1 MSNSPSLIRRL
12 QQFRAA
18 RGWSQQQ
25 LADAAGLPR
34 TNISAIEAGRLV
46 PSTVAALRL
55 AAAFNCRV
63 EDLFQLEGS
72 APAQVEWAWHGGE
85 PAGRYWLAEVGGRTF
100 RYPSE
105 AAIPFAFPHDG
116 VEGDESLDE
125 LRAAPPTLVIAC
137 CDPTVSILAHELA
150 LRTGVRLL
158 SYFRSSRHALEL
170 LKAGRVHLAGVHLG
184 SDASGGNQQAV
195 ETILGAGYRLVHLA
209 TWEAGLVTTAERRR
223 PNVAALVN
231 SKVRWVGRE
240 VGSGARQCLDDL
252 LEGKQSI
259 RRIASDHRGVAEAVR
274 SGWADAGVT
283 PRVVACESRLEFL
296 PVRTEAYDL
305 CVAEELLEDRRF
317 RALLSVLQ
325 SPRYRRLMGD
335 VPGHQ
340 AVAAGELR

>member
-1 MSNSPSLIRRL
+1 MSNSSSLIRRL

-63 EDLFQLEGS
+63 EDLFQLEEA
-72 APAQVEWAWHGGE
+72 APGLASWAWGGVE
-85 PAGRYWLAEVGGRTF
+85 PSGRYWLADVAGQRLRF
-100 RYPSE
+100 PSE
-105 AAIPFAFPHDG
+105 AAIPFPFPHDG
-116 VEGDESLDE
+116 VGDADLHAEHS
-125 LRAAPPTLVIAC
+125 APPTLVIAC
-137 CDPTVSILAHELA
+137 CDPTVAILAHELA
-150 LRTGVRLL
+150 QRTGVRLL

-184 SDASGGNQQAV
+184 SDASSGNHAAMQA
-195 ETILGAGYRLVHLA
+195 TLGEGYRLVHMA
-209 TWEAGLVTTAERRR
+209 TWESGLVTTSERRR
-223 PNVAALVN
+223 PNVAALLN
-231 SKVRWVGRE
+231 ANVRWVGRE

-252 LEGKQSI
+252 LEGKQTI

-296 PVRTEAYDL
+296 PVRTDAHDL

-317 RALLSVLQ
+317 RALLTVLR
-325 SPRYRRLMGD
+325 SPRYRRLMSD

-340 AVAAGELR
+340 AAAAGELR